1 MRIESSLDLIR
12 KKMRDKDISESYIE
26 NFVAQVRKVAQSM
39 DTTVDMRSVR
49 SPQSDLLLEP
59 PDNVEDLKELE
70 QAGLNLLANVAV
82 IKLNGGRSTTMG
94 GNTPKGILT
103 AKDGYSYLE
112 IICNQIKFLRHET
125 GCDIPLALM
134 NSFFTHEPTLSLLSK
149 IGFEATTFV
158 QNQVPRL
165 LVDDFTPLALG
176 NHEDWAP
183 PGHGDVYESL
193 LDSGVIQGLLRRGI
207 KWAFISNLDN
217 LAAFL
222 DPWIVGLIARDKID
236 FLLEVT
242 PRTVEDSKGGILV
255 AKDGAIKLVEIAQV
269 SDDDKP
275 LFMNIQDFRVFNTNN
290 VWIDLEKTNQLLLS
304 NQLELPIIQNKKV
317 IEGHSVV
324 QLETAMGAAIGSFE
338 RARGLIV
345 GRDRF
350 FPTKR
355 VEDLFVLQSDACVLD
370 SSFRLLR
377 NPKRPCSLSNRPM
390 VRFDN
395 SFLDSPLEFS
405 RRFEDP
411 ASVSLARAEYLNVS
425 GDVYFERN
433 VKIEGSVDVAPKD
446 GMTYRVSAGSTLKD
460 ARYPY
465 HPGSWP

>member
-12 KKMRDKDISESYIE
+12 KKMRAKSISELYIE
-26 NFVAQVRKVAQSM
+26 NFAEQVRKVAQSM
-39 DTTVDMRSVR
+39 DTTVDMRSVE

-59 PDNVEDLKELE
+59 PESVQDLNALE
-70 QAGLNLLANVAV
+70 QAGLDLLTNVAV

-112 IICNQIKFLRHET
+112 IICNQIKFLREKT
-125 GCDIPLALM
+125 GRHIPLALM
-134 NSFFTHEPTLSLLSK
+134 NSFFTHEPTLRLLSK

-165 LVDDFTPLALG
+165 LADQFTPLDLG

-183 PGHGDVYESL
+183 PGHGDIYESL
-193 LDSGVIQGLLRRGI
+193 LDSGVLQRLLAQGI

-217 LAAFL
+217 LAASL
-222 DPWIVGLIARDKID
+222 DPWILGLIARDRID

-242 PRTVEDSKGGILV
+242 PRTVEDSKGGTLV
-255 AKDGAIKLVEIAQV
+255 VKDGAIKLVEIAQV
-269 SDDDKP
+269 SDNDKP

-304 NQLELPIIQNKKV
+304 NRLELPIIQNKKV
-317 IEGHSVV
+317 IEGHTVV
-324 QLETAMGAAIGSFE
+324 QLETAMGAAIGSFQ

-377 NPKRPCSLSNRPM
+377 NPKRPSSLSNRPM
-390 VRFDN
+390 VRFDK
-395 SFLDSPLEFS
+395 SFLDSPLEFF

-411 ASVSLARAEYLNVS
+411 ASVSLERAEYFHVS
-425 GDVYFERN
+425 GNVYFERN
-433 VKIEGSVDVAPKD
+433 VKIEGSVEVAPKD
-446 GMTYRVSAGSTLKD
+446 GMTFRVSAGSTLKD
-460 ARYPY
+460 ARYP
-465 HPGSWP
+465 

>member
-12 KKMRDKDISESYIE
+12 KKMRDKDISESYIK
-26 NFVAQVRKVAQSM
+26 NFVEQVKKVAQSM
-39 DTTVDMRSVR
+39 DTTVDMRSVG

-70 QAGLNLLANVAV
+70 HAGLNLIANVAV

-193 LDSGVIQGLLRRGI
+193 LDSGVLQGLLRRGI

-222 DPWIVGLIARDKID
+222 DPWILGLIARDKID

-242 PRTVEDSKGGILV
+242 PRTVEDSKGGTLV
-255 AKDGAIKLVEIAQV
+255 VKDGAIKLVEIAQV

-304 NQLELPIIQNKKV
+304 NQMELPIIQNKKV

-324 QLETAMGAAIGSFE
+324 QIETAMGAAIGSFE
-338 RARGLIV
+338 RSRGLVV

-377 NPKRPCSLSNRPM
+377 NPKRPSSLSNRPM
-390 VRFDN
+390 VRFHN

-411 ASVSLARAEYLNVS
+411 ASVSLERAEYLNVS

-433 VKIEGSVDVAPKD
+433 VKIEGSVEVAPKD
-446 GMTYRVSAGSTLKD
+446 GVAYRVSTGSTLKD
-460 ARYPY
+460 ACYP
-465 HPGSWP
+465 

>member
-1 MRIESSLDLIR
+1 MGIESSLDLIR
-12 KKMRDKDISESYIE
+12 KKMRAKSISELYIE
-26 NFVAQVRKVAQSM
+26 NFAEQVRKVAQST
-39 DTTVDMRSVR
+39 DTTVDMRSVE

-59 PDNVEDLKELE
+59 PESVQDLNALE
-70 QAGLNLLANVAV
+70 HAGLDLLTKVAV

-103 AKDGYSYLE
+103 AKDGFSYLE
-112 IICNQIKFLRHET
+112 IICNQIKFLREKT
-125 GCDIPLALM
+125 GRDIPLALM

-165 LVDDFTPLALG
+165 LMDEFTPLDLG

-193 LDSGVIQGLLRRGI
+193 LDSGVLQRLLSRGI

-217 LAAFL
+217 LAASL
-222 DPWIVGLIARDKID
+222 DPWILGLIARDRID

-242 PRTVEDSKGGILV
+242 PRTVEDSKGGTLV
-255 AKDGAIKLVEIAQV
+255 VKDGAIKLVEIAEV

-290 VWIDLEKTNQLLLS
+290 VWIDLETTNQLLLS

-324 QLETAMGAAIGSFE
+324 QLETAMGAAIGSFQ
-338 RARGLIV
+338 RARGLVV

-377 NPKRPCSLSNRPM
+377 NPKRPSSLSNRPM
-390 VRFDN
+390 VRFDK

-411 ASVSLARAEYLNVS
+411 ASVSLERAEYLNVS

-433 VKIEGSVDVAPKD
+433 VKIEGSVEVAPKD
-446 GMTYRVSAGSTLKD
+446 GTIYRVSAGSILKD
-460 ARYPY
+460 ARYP
-465 HPGSWP
+465 

>member
-1 MRIESSLDLIR
+1 MGIESSLDLIR
-12 KKMRDKDISESYIE
+12 KKMRAKSISELYIE
-26 NFVAQVRKVAQSM
+26 NFAEQVRKVAQST
-39 DTTVDMRSVR
+39 DTTVDMRSVE

-59 PDNVEDLKELE
+59 PESVQDLNALE
-70 QAGLNLLANVAV
+70 HAGLDLLTKVAV

-103 AKDGYSYLE
+103 AKDGFSYLE
-112 IICNQIKFLRHET
+112 IICNQIKFLREKT
-125 GCDIPLALM
+125 GRDIPLALM

-165 LVDDFTPLALG
+165 LMDEFTPLDLG

-193 LDSGVIQGLLRRGI
+193 LDSGVLQRLLSRGI

-217 LAAFL
+217 LAASL
-222 DPWIVGLIARDKID
+222 DPWILGLIARDRID

-242 PRTVEDSKGGILV
+242 PRTVEDSKGGTLV
-255 AKDGAIKLVEIAQV
+255 VKDGAIKLVEIAEV

-290 VWIDLEKTNQLLLS
+290 VWIDLETTNQLLLS

-324 QLETAMGAAIGSFE
+324 QLETAMGAAYRELSACT
-338 RARGLIV
+338 RARC
-345 GRDRF
+345 R
-350 FPTKR
+350 KR
-355 VEDLFVLQSDACVLD
+355 
-370 SSFRLLR
+370 
-377 NPKRPCSLSNRPM
+377 
-390 VRFDN
+390 
-395 SFLDSPLEFS
+395 
-405 RRFEDP
+405 
-411 ASVSLARAEYLNVS
+411 
-425 GDVYFERN
+425 
-433 VKIEGSVDVAPKD
+433 
-446 GMTYRVSAGSTLKD
+446 
-460 ARYPY
+460 
-465 HPGSWP
+465 